1 MFTVSIL
8 VPFWATIDHKTNF
21 TQNTFYSSFISKK
34 SCTFHPRSFEKHPL
48 FTTLILVFTVD
59 EVCYISNKYQ
69 APYNLA
75 KRQYFYTKDFISLFH
90 FGSENW
96 RSSSQMFFETS
107 TFFIT
112 FSLFLKVSEVCNISS
127 KCWLPNKSV
136 NKRFLR
142 KTPHTPPLFKKKKC
156 AFHRRCF

>member
-1 MFTVSIL
+1 MTNYFNTHLILMFTVSIL

-90 FGSENW
+90 FGKTLALFIANVFW
-96 RSSSQMFFETS
+96 NIYFFYY
-107 TFFIT
+107 FFTI
-112 FSLFLKVSEVCNISS
+112 
-127 KCWLPNKSV
+127 
-136 NKRFLR
+136 
-142 KTPHTPPLFKKKKC
+142 FKGEWGL
-156 AFHRRCF
+156 